1 MAAYDTVPAVFQH
14 VYHAELHRLVAQRE
28 SRLRSAVRSRTI
40 QGKTD
45 NWDRLGPSDLAA
57 VATRHAA
64 TTILD
69 PIHSRRRAVMT
80 DRGGAILLDKHD
92 EVKMITQPQNEYAQ
106 NHADSINRFYD
117 DLIITALGGAATA
130 VAGDDTVSTVALP
143 AAQIVTEAGTA
154 GLTFAK
160 VQTAVRKLNE
170 SNVPFTDR
178 YAVFSPAALEDLL
191 ATTQATSSDFTD
203 LKAIQSGRLQGT
215 WMGFTWIMSTR
226 LPFTTPKRS
235 CYFFH
240 KNAIGLSMAMDMYTS
255 VSIRNDLNDATQ
267 VYAACSA
274 GAVRIEEALV
284 VAVEIDEVTG

>member
-1 MAAYDTVPAVFQH
+1 MAAYDTVPAVFNH

-28 SRLRSAVRSRTI
+28 SRLRGAVRTRSV
-40 QGKTD
+40 QGKSD

-57 VATRHAA
+57 VATRHAT

-69 PIHSRRRAVMT
+69 PVHSRRRATMT
-80 DRGGAILLDKHD
+80 DRGGAIILDKFD
-92 EVKMITQPQNEYAQ
+92 EVKTITQPQNDYAQ

-117 DLIITALGGAATA
+117 DLIVTALGGAATA
-130 VAGDDTVSTVALP
+130 VAGDDTTSTVALP
-143 AAQIVTEAGTA
+143 AAQIITEAGTA

-160 VQTAVRKLNE
+160 VNQAVRKLNE
-170 SNVPFTDR
+170 SNVPFPDR
-178 YAVFSPAALEDLL
+178 YAVVSPAGLEDLL

-215 WMGFTWIMSTR
+215 WMGFQWIMSTR
-226 LPFTTPKRS
+226 LPFSTPKRT

-240 KNAIGLSMAMDMYTS
+240 KNAVGLSMAMDIYTS
-255 VSIRNDLNDATQ
+255 VSTRNDLNDATQ

-274 GAVRIEEALV
+274 GAVRIEEELV
-284 VAVEIDEVTG
+284 VAVEIDEVAA